1 MRLLSSV
8 SLATISRESF
18 LLFQYEYAPIR
29 IEHAAMIVTR
39 AFCIEF
45 QDPKEIET
53 WLLYSF
59 YLGIFYKNRSESIF
73 DDLAGKLYIFVNETL
88 ERCSKISLDVNY
100 MPIVV
105 NGDNRDIARLENGD
119 LRT

>member
-59 YLGIFYKNRSESIF
+59 YLGIFYKNRPESVF
-73 DDLAGKLYIFVNETL
+73 DDLAGKFYIFIN
-88 ERCSKISLDVNY
+88 KILKCCPRIFLDVSD
-100 MPIVV
+100 MPAVT
-105 NGDNRDIARLENGD
+105 DNKRWYVARLENGD